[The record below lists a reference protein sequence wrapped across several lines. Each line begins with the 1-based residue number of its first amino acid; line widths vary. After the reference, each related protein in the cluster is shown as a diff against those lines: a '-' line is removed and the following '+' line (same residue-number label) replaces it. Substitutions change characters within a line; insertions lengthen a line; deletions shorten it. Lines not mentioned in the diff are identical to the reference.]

1 MMVFTNY
8 DDLIIM
14 SSFIIIDKVQFEYIF
29 DN

>member
-1 MMVFTNY
+1 MVFTNY